1 MPTAQTMREIR
12 RATRHHGIARG
23 SEFALTRRQI
33 DAYCDN
39 GTLERRHHDVFADPA
54 RPRTPL
60 QDLSAAVLA
69 AGPVCGACARS
80 SACLWGVWDEHPAS
94 PEVLV
99 PYGRPRRIHGV
110 TVHRFRGFES
120 SMITTRDHISVVKP
134 LITVL
139 TLGKV
144 VGAIDLAEVIIKGR
158 QKRLFSVDDV
168 HATVNRYARPGRT
181 GLTTTRHALDLIMI
195 GERPAETL
203 LEFYFHIGPGRCG
216 LPRYSYQHEVRIGRK
231 RYYIDFAYPE
241 VMLAIEVDGYE
252 QRAARESLD
261 YDNERA
267 NALTLAGWTL
277 LRFGWTRVRTQPEE
291 VVKAILIRLG
301 QLGYPFRR

>member
-1 MPTAQTMREIR
+1 MPTAETLREIR
-12 RATRHHGIARG
+12 RATRHHGIATG
-23 SEFALTRRQI
+23 PQFALSQGQL
-33 DAYCDN
+33 DSCCAD
-39 GTLERRHHDVFADPA
+39 GTLERRHRNVFADPA

-60 QDLSAAVLA
+60 QDLAAAVAA
-69 AGPVCGACARS
+69 AGTWVGACGRS
-80 SACLWGVWDEHPAS
+80 SACLWGLWDEHPTS
-94 PEVLV
+94 PEILV

-110 TVHRFRGFES
+110 TVNRFRNFEP
-120 SMITTRDHISVVKP
+120 SMVTTRNSIKVVKP

-158 QKRLFSVDDV
+158 QQRLFSVDDV

-181 GLTTTRHALDLIMI
+181 GLTTTRHALDLVMI
-195 GERPAETL
+195 GERPAESL
-203 LEFYFHIGPGRCG
+203 LEFYFHVGPGRCG
-216 LPRYSYQHEVRIGRK
+216 LPPYSYQHQVRIGRK

-252 QRAARESLD
+252 KRAARQSLD
-261 YDNERA
+261 YDNDRA

-277 LRFGWTRVRTQPEE
+277 LRFGWTKVRHQPEE
-291 VVKAILIRLG
+291 VARAILVRLG
-301 QLGYPFRR
+301 QLGYPLRW